1 MSTNTQRAEGKYL
14 VFNSWGLENV
24 SHRFFLR
31 YFRFLTSLVR
41 VFLSI
46 LSLIFNFWFFNDVP
60 CDLKQCSINQ
70 IQSKCYGLV
79 HGFNGG
85 YKWFIQTLPC
95 NQEIFL

>member
-24 SHRFFLR
+24 SHPFFLR

-46 LSLIFNFWFFNDVP
+46 LSLIFNF
-60 CDLKQCSINQ
+60 
-70 IQSKCYGLV
+70 
-79 HGFNGG
+79 
-85 YKWFIQTLPC
+85 
-95 NQEIFL
+95 